1 MNNED
6 LQEIQ
11 REVFAHNLKI
21 YMKDRNVS
29 QKDLI
34 RDLKLPSATVSS
46 WVNGQRMPRMD
57 KIQLLADYLE
67 VSKSDLIEKVI
78 LGEFSSYRE
87 AKSFARKLG
96 DIEKKTRDKE
106 GLTQE
111 EETFLDDL
119 MKYVTSDKAPHPFTA
134 TRFVTPEN
142 TTHDTINT
150 NEQQAR
156 FEWINERLD
165 CGKEITED
173 DEKFRLEY
181 MEQALRKK
189 YADTAKR
196 ILNAYNQLNQEGQL
210 RAAEQ
215 VEMLTEIPKY
225 RRNPDDQ

>member
-1 MNNED
+1 MNTED

-21 YMKDRNVS
+21 YMRDRNVS
-29 QKDLI
+29 QKDLV

-87 AKSFARKLG
+87 AKSFAKKLE
-96 DIEKKTRDKE
+96 DIAKRTRDKE
-106 GLTQE
+106 RLTPE

-119 MKYVTSDKAPHPFTA
+119 MKYVTSDKPPHPITA
-134 TRFVTPEN
+134 PRFATLEN

-156 FEWINERLD
+156 FEWINERLN

-173 DEKFRLEY
+173 DEKFRREY
-181 MEQALRKK
+181 MEQALRKI
-189 YADTAKR
+189 YADTARR

-225 RRNPDDQ
+225 RRKPDGQ